1 MSRST
6 LSVLLAIAATSQF
19 VLAQP
24 DPADPT
30 PLVDKTYA
38 YPSGIVSYKS
48 SFVVHPV
55 HIG

>member
-6 LSVLLAIAATSQF
+6 LSVLLAIAATSKLA
-19 VLAQP
+19 LAQP

-38 YPSGIVSYKS
+38 YPSGIVSFRS
-48 SFVVHPV
+48 SRLYHL
-55 HIG
+55 H